1 MRVLIITNLLP
12 DARLPAF
19 GTFVAGHAEALRHA
33 GAEVEVVAITGV
45 PAQTAIFRKYASLS
59 IRTVT
64 RSLSALIRRRRPHVV
79 EAHVAY
85 PTAILAWIAA
95 RMLRARL
102 VVFLHGSDVTGDGAD
117 GVPRLVA
124 RSRFHRRLAGAIFR
138 RADLLVANSGFIRAE
153 LAARFNVDSARVV
166 VWSPGIDYRR
176 FAAPASD
183 ARRSGIL
190 FVGRLARGKGVCE
203 LLQAV
208 AALDEN
214 IAVRF
219 IGGGPERAALEREA
233 KRLGVAAS
241 FDGALAPDDVAR
253 AMRAARVVAM
263 PSTYPEALGLV
274 ALEAMAAGAMVVASA
289 VGGVGESVI
298 DGETGLLVP
307 AGDVSALAGALRAAL
322 SVADEDP
329 AKYRAMRSRALAKAQ
344 EHDVEQVA
352 IRTLR
357 AYETLGAG

>member
-1 MRVLIITNLLP
+1 MRVLIITNLFP

-33 GAEVEVVAITGV
+33 GAEVEVIAITGV
-45 PAQTAIFRKYASLS
+45 PAQAAIFRKYASLS
-59 IRTVT
+59 TRTVI
-64 RSLSALIRRRRPHVV
+64 RSAWALVRRRRPQVV

-95 RMLRARL
+95 RMLHARL

-117 GVPRLVA
+117 GVLRLVA

-153 LAARFNVDSARVV
+153 VVARFNVDSARVV
-166 VWSPGIDYRR
+166 VWSPGIDYQR
-176 FAAPASD
+176 FAAAASD

-190 FVGRLARGKGVCE
+190 FVGRLARGKGVRE

-208 AALDEN
+208 AILDEK
-214 IAVRF
+214 IALRF
-219 IGGGPERAALEREA
+219 VGSGPERASLEREA
-233 KRLGVAAS
+233 IRLGVAAS
-241 FDGALAPDDVAR
+241 FDGALAPDAVAR
-253 AMRAARVVAM
+253 AMREARVLAM
-263 PSTYPEALGLV
+263 PSTYPEGLGLV
-274 ALEAMAAGAMVVASA
+274 ALEAMAAGAVVVASA

-307 AGDVSALAGALRAAL
+307 AGDVPALAGALRRALIAA
-322 SVADEDP
+322 VDDP
-329 AKYRAMRSRALAKAQ
+329 AKYRAIRRRALAKAR
-344 EHDVEQVA
+344 EHDVEQIA

-357 AYETLGAG
+357 AYEVLGAG

>member
-1 MRVLIITNLLP
+1 LRVLIITNLFP
-12 DARLPAF
+12 DARMPAF

-33 GAEVEVVAITGV
+33 GAEVEIIAITGV

-64 RSLSALIRRRRPHVV
+64 RSLSALVRRRRPQVV

-117 GVPRLVA
+117 GVLRLVA
-124 RSRFHRRLAGAIFR
+124 RSQFHRRLAGAIFR
-138 RADLLVANSGFIRAE
+138 RADLLVANSAFIRAE
-153 LAARFNVDSARVV
+153 LAARFKVDSARVV
-166 VWSPGIDYRR
+166 VWSPGIDYQR

-190 FVGRLARGKGVCE
+190 FVGRLARGKGVLE

-208 AALDEN
+208 AALDEK
-214 IAVRF
+214 IALRF
-219 IGGGPERAALEREA
+219 VGSGPERASLEREA
-233 KRLGVAAS
+233 IRLGVAAS
-241 FDGALAPDDVAR
+241 FDGALAPDAVAR
-253 AMRAARVVAM
+253 AMHEARVLAM
-263 PSTYPEALGLV
+263 PSTYPEGLGLV
-274 ALEAMAAGAMVVASA
+274 ALEAMAAGAIVVASA
-289 VGGVGESVI
+289 VGGLGESVI

-307 AGDVSALAGALRAAL
+307 AGDVPALAGALRAAL
-322 SVADEDP
+322 TGAVDDP
-329 AKYRAMRSRALAKAQ
+329 AKYRAIRRRALAKAR
-344 EHDVEQVA
+344 EHDVEQIA
-352 IRTLR
+352 IQTLR
-357 AYETLGAG
+357 AYTELGAR

>member
-1 MRVLIITNLLP
+1 MRVLIITNLFP

-19 GTFVAGHAEALRHA
+19 GTFVAVHAEALRRA
-33 GAEVEVVAITGV
+33 GADVEVVAISGV

-59 IRTVT
+59 IRTIA
-64 RSLSALIRRRRPHVV
+64 RSVQALVRRRRPQVV

-85 PTAILAWIAA
+85 PTAILGWIAA
-95 RMLRARL
+95 RLLRARL

-117 GVPRLVA
+117 GVLRLVA

-153 LAARFNVDSARVV
+153 LAARFNVDSGRVV

-190 FVGRLARGKGVCE
+190 FVGRLARGKGVRE

-208 AALDEN
+208 AALDEEV
-214 IAVRF
+214 ALRF
-219 IGGGPERAALEREA
+219 VGNGPERAALEREA
-233 KRLGVAAS
+233 IQLGITAS
-241 FDGALAPDDVAR
+241 FDGALPPDGVAR
-253 AMRAARVVAM
+253 AMREARVLAM
-263 PSTYPEALGLV
+263 PSTYPEGLGLV
-274 ALEAMAAGAMVVASA
+274 ALEAMAAGAVVVASA

-307 AGDVSALAGALRAAL
+307 PGDVPALASALSAALAGA
-322 SVADEDP
+322 ADDS
-329 AKYRAMRSRALAKAQ
+329 AQYRAIRQRALAKAR
-344 EHDVEQVA
+344 EHDVEQIA

-357 AYETLGAG
+357 AYESLGAG